1 MGVIYW
7 FRLGFRYAARWR
19 DLWVYALAVY
29 YRVFTRRPFYLVEET
44 ILNRHSG
51 NSNKFGQLFAHHLC
65 ATSLIGVFRNNAYG
79 RAAKKS

>member
-1 MGVIYW
+1 MGGVIYW

-51 NSNKFGQLFAHHLC
+51 NRYKIRPAVC
-65 ATSLIGVFRNNAYG
+65 PSLMCDIFNW
-79 RAAKKS
+79 SFS